1 MKYYNCHNKN
11 GFDIDGQMNAD
22 EDNFNN
28 KFCTWE
34 MVTGDSGTFLRV
46 FDININWVIDI
57 DPKTLL
63 ESWYYDNS
71 NPSKTK
77 VGSGGAPLYPNGFSL
92 CSALLD
98 GQVCKYYIFQFEV
111 HDDILYFNF

>member
-11 GFDIDGQMNAD
+11 GFDIDGKMNSD
-22 EDNFNN
+22 EENFDN

-71 NPSKTK
+71 SPSKTK

-98 GQVCKYYIFQFEV
+98 GQVNIK
-111 HDDILYFNF
+111 YFNLKSIVIFYVSIF